1 MQGGFPVAKNSR
13 SLVPLF
19 LTLLLAGAANLG
31 AQSNTGRVSGTV
43 TDSSGA
49 VLPGV
54 TVTVTQQ
61 GTGLSRT
68 ATTDANGAYVFV
80 SLPVGAY
87 DASAELS
94 GFKKAVKAGYQLVA
108 DGRVTADFR
117 LDVGGISEV
126 VEVSVHGETVNTV
139 SGEIAR
145 VVDREQVQNL
155 ALNGRQY
162 LQLATLIPGAPL
174 LDDNAI
180 NIMTGLA
187 INTSVNGSR
196 TNTSLLTV
204 DGGFNMDFGS
214 NNSQISNVG
223 IDFIEEVSIK
233 TANFAAEYGRNSGAN
248 TNVVTCRGSNDFKGQ
263 AYDYHRNDNLDAND
277 YFNNSRGV
285 GKARLRFND
294 FGWSLGGPI
303 QKNKLFFFAGEEWKK
318 IRRFTTPA
326 LRTLPT
332 RAMRQGDS
340 SGIATALRD

>member
-1 MQGGFPVAKNSR
+1 MQGGFHVAKNSR
-13 SLVPLF
+13 SPVP
-19 LTLLLAGAANLG
+19 LLLALLVAGAADLG
-31 AQSNTGRVSGTV
+31 AQSNAGRISGTV

-54 TVTVTQQ
+54 AVTVSQQ

-68 ATTDANGAYVFV
+68 VPTDAAGAYLFV
-80 SLPVGAY
+80 SLPVGTY
-87 DASAELS
+87 DVS
-94 GFKKAVKAGYQLVA
+94 
-108 DGRVTADFR
+108 
-117 LDVGGISEV
+117 GISEV

-204 DGGFNMDFGS
+204 DGGFNMDSGS

-233 TANFAAEYGRNSGAN
+233 TANFSAEYGRNSGGN
-248 TNVVTCRGSNDFKGQ
+248 INVVTRSGTNDFHGS
-263 AYDYHRNDNLDAND
+263 AFEYHRNNGLDAND

-285 GKARLRFND
+285 DKARLRFND
-294 FGWSLGGPI
+294 FGYSLGGPI
-303 QKNKLFFFAGEEWKK
+303 QKNN
-318 IRRFTTPA
+318 
-326 LRTLPT
+326 
-332 RAMRQGDS
+332 
-340 SGIATALRD
+340 